1 MEEEET
7 GRRGHTHTLCKATHH
22 RNRMYTVQE
31 HRLLQKK
38 SNNNIPKS
46 MHSTRVCLT
55 KTLCHL
61 SYFETI
67 VGSNLCQRKTFT
79 NHWRLKTNL
88 LNSWWSYPSTDDQ
101 VNRKYTMSKYW
112 SHHSWNWSGLSRS
125 IHYTDI
131 LLLSSSLQ
139 HVKQRKW
146 VKRNG
151 FNFIQLQSIIS

>member
-1 MEEEET
+1 MSEERVKEYKCSHYRIILAGYGRCSWKRRKQEEEEDT
-7 GRRGHTHTLCKATHH
+7 HTHTLCKATHH

-67 VGSNLCQRKTFT
+67 GDSNLCQRKTFT
-79 NHWRLKTNL
+79 NHWRLKINL
-88 LNSWWSYPSTDDQ
+88 LNSWWSYSSTDNQ
-101 VNRKYTMSKYW
+101 VTKENTQCQCICPTIHETEFGW
-112 SHHSWNWSGLSRS
+112 VEVS
-125 IHYTDI
+125 I
-131 LLLSSSLQ
+131 LQ
-139 HVKQRKW
+139 
-146 VKRNG
+146 
-151 FNFIQLQSIIS
+151 I